1 MSNKSVKIKQIR
13 SSYGISKKQLA
24 TLIGLGLGRHINR
37 EKILNDTPEVRGMI
51 RVVSHL
57 ISVEEVN

>member
-1 MSNKSVKIKQIR
+1 MSDKSIKVKQIR
-13 SSYGISKKQLA
+13 SSYGVSKKQLA
-24 TLIGLGLGRHINR
+24 TLVGLGLGRRINM
-37 EKILNDTPEVRGMI
+37 EKILTDSPEVRGMI